1 VNKAVDYVSDKT
13 GTKVSIDRLFIT
25 FSGNVFLEGLYLED
39 LQQDTLVYSEA
50 LEVSVALLPLIRGE
64 EINVKSVDW
73 SGLRA
78 NIYRKDTSSL
88 FNYEFLITAFAGSEE
103 TTTQTEPA
111 PLPEISI
118 GQVDF
123 SNFDIRF
130 RDDQSGMNSHAVL
143 GKLNLEIDNLDLEK
157 MAFAISELAIADTE
171 IEYLQKVSAQSTA
184 PTTAVDTGTESPMP
198 TLSVANF
205 RLDNVRLNY
214 ESIPDRMLATADI
227 GELFLNLPGVDLEQ
241 QTITL
246 EAFRLNNSDV
256 FIKQRSGSPPT
267 PADSTSS
274 PIEFAWPDWQLT
286 ANTVAMTGNSFELN
300 GSDTLPEK
308 GVFDPDRLSLQNLSL
323 QLADMVLQPNS
334 ASLKLKNLSMTE
346 RSGLTLKKLAFDFSI
361 SDTKA
366 SINQLQLA
374 TAGNSLDGNVE
385 LSHNTL
391 NALINQ
397 PETAQLALDLQKLN
411 MGLSEAFLFNPELAQ
426 NEYLSLLAS
435 KPLTG
440 AIKVNGMLSEMDIP
454 QANLKWGNNTAIDL
468 RGKISNAM
476 EPDKIMLDL
485 PYLQARTGKSD
496 LGKILSESDAGI
508 IFPESMTL
516 NGRFKGSQTR
526 GATNLKL
533 STSVGSI
540 SLEGRF
546 DLEKLQSLE
555 AELTVADLLP
565 GRLIQNQQLD
575 TLSFTASIT
584 GSGQSLNALNLE
596 LTTDFRKLSFDGYDF
611 SGLSLS
617 GKLTEGSG
625 NVDLA
630 YKDRNLDMTLK
641 TLVTLDSVAPAF
653 NTTLNVTGADLSAL
667 GLTTENIRTAFI
679 FNADFKGNPDEFE
692 LKSTLR
698 DGIAVYKREAYNF
711 GTLDLTAL
719 AKTDSV
725 SVSVSSSVLD
735 TKINANKGI
744 AALIPVFQQQFE
756 RYLSAEVLPSDSIA
770 DPAKINMSMVVRQ
783 APILT
788 EVFLQGLNRLDSVF
802 VNLDF
807 DEQTSNLSAQLIAPF
822 IDFQGSQMDSLE
834 IKLSG
839 VKDVFNFSAGWAAL
853 TSGPLAIDK
862 TSLSGNIENNLISSN
877 LTVYDDAERLV
888 YLDSETSFSR
898 DTIRYHIISDQL
910 TFNKK
915 AWKISPDNLL
925 TYGPGYLDLKGF
937 DFANGD
943 QRVTLSTR
951 LPDEQYEHIG
961 ATFENF
967 QLATITNLLNADRP
981 IARGV
986 LGGDFVL
993 ENPFGNYGILAELGI
1008 NNLSLLE
1015 VPFGVLNLKAQ
1026 SDNGENYGV
1035 NLSLKG
1041 DNADLELTGGYRAAE
1056 GGPELTLD
1064 LLLRQLQVAAIE
1076 KFSNEAISESLG
1088 AISGEIK
1095 VSGTASEPVYDGSL
1109 NFEQVTVLVNQLNT
1123 RFTFNDEQLRI
1134 NNTGLFLDNFV
1145 ITDSQ
1150 RNNFSLDGKILTTEL
1165 TNPAFD
1171 LRLRANEFGLLNS
1184 SKEDSELFYGTVNMN
1199 ADLRIQGDLN
1209 IPKVRGNLKIND
1221 VSDLTLTVPE
1231 SQLELK
1237 ARDGVVLFVNRKN
1250 PDDILTRVRQNESSA
1265 MAEAL
1270 AGYDIE
1276 TVVSVGEGARFTIII
1291 DEATGDNLQVA
1302 GTGDF
1307 SLGLEP
1313 NGRMSLSGKYQLRS
1327 GHYETNLYNLVKRKF
1342 EIAPGSSITWSGDPY
1357 DAELDVSAIYNIKT
1371 SAAPL
1376 MAVRTSSQSDEI
1388 SSTYQE
1394 RLPFQVYINVAGV
1407 LLRPEISFNLEMPDS
1422 ERGALGGDVYTQV
1435 QQLNNQE
1442 EELNKQVFSLLV
1454 LNRFFPGAGSDGSNG
1469 GPASL
1474 ALDNVNKVLSGQ
1486 LNNYSDKL
1494 FGKTG
1499 LELGF
1504 DLNSTNNAQSS
1515 TTQTQLGISAR
1526 KRLFNDRLI
1535 VQVGS
1540 EVDVAGGQS
1549 SSEGAPIIGNVS
1561 VEYLL
1566 TQDKRLRLQGFSRN
1580 VYEGVIDGQLTVSG
1594 IALIFSREF
1603 NKFKELWTRQ
1613 VKEEVEKMNKSD
1625 KDK

>member
-1 VNKAVDYVSDKT
+1 MSYVAGKT

-39 LQQDTLVYSEA
+39 LQKDTLVYSEA

-64 EINVKSVDW
+64 EINIKSVDW

-78 NIYRKDTSSL
+78 NIYRKDTSSQ
-88 FNYEFLITAFAGSEE
+88 FNYEFLIDAFAGPEE
-103 TTTQTEPA
+103 TTRETEPA

-118 GQVDF
+118 GQVGF

-130 RDDQSGMNSHAVL
+130 QDDLSGMNSHAIL
-143 GKLNLEIDNLDLEK
+143 GKLNLEIDKLDLKK
-157 MAFAISELAIADTE
+157 MAFTISNIAIANTKL
-171 IEYLQKVSAQSTA
+171 EYLQTASALSPPST
-184 PTTAVDTGTESPMP
+184 TTVDESTESSMP
-198 TLSVANF
+198 TVSVANF
-205 RLDNVRLNY
+205 KLDNVRLNY
-214 ESIPDRMLATADI
+214 ESIPDQIFAKANI
-227 GELFLNLPGVDLEQ
+227 GELFLNLPGADMEQ
-241 QTITL
+241 QIITL
-246 EAFRLNNSDV
+246 DAFRLNNSDI
-256 FIKQRSGSPPT
+256 FIKQRSDSRT
-267 PADSTSS
+267 TLTDSTSS
-274 PIEFAWPDWQLT
+274 PIEFIWPDWQLT
-286 ANTVAMTGNSFELN
+286 AKTVSVANNSFELDR
-300 GSDTLPEK
+300 SDALPEK
-308 GVFDPDRLSLQNLSL
+308 GVFDPDRLSFKKLNL
-323 QLADMVLQPNS
+323 QLADIVLKPKM
-334 ASLKLKNLSMTE
+334 ASLKLKDLSMTE
-346 RSGLTLKKLAFDFSI
+346 RSGLILNKLAFGFNV
-361 SDTKA
+361 SDTKT
-366 SINQLQLA
+366 SINKLQLA
-374 TAGNSLDGNVE
+374 TAGNSLDADIE
-385 LSHNTL
+385 LSYNTL
-391 NALINQ
+391 NTLINE
-397 PETAQLALDLQKLN
+397 PETVSMALDLQKLN
-411 MGLSEAFLFNPELAQ
+411 IGLNEAFIFNPELAQ
-426 NEYLSLLAS
+426 NEYINLLAS

-440 AIKVNGMLSEMDIP
+440 GLKANGMLSEMNIP
-454 QANLKWGNNTAIDL
+454 LANLKWGSNSTIDL

-476 EPDKIMLDL
+476 EPDKITLDL
-485 PYLQARTGKSD
+485 PYLQARTRKAD
-496 LGKILSESDAGI
+496 LSKIISETEAGI
-508 IFPESMTL
+508 SFPESMAL
-516 NGRFKGSQTR
+516 NGQFSGSPTR
-526 GATNLKL
+526 GSTNLNL
-533 STSVGSI
+533 GTSAGDI
-540 SLEGRF
+540 SLSGRF
-546 DLEKLQSLE
+546 DLEKSQSLE
-555 AELTVADLLP
+555 AELAVADLLP
-565 GRLIQNQQLD
+565 GRLIENQQLD

-596 LTTDFRKLSFDGYDF
+596 LTTDFRQLSFDGYDF
-611 SGLSLS
+611 SGLNLS
-617 GKLTEGSG
+617 GKLTEGTG
-625 NVDLA
+625 NIDLA
-630 YKDRNLDMTLK
+630 FKDRNLDMTLK
-641 TLVTLDSVAPAF
+641 TLVSLDSVAPAI

-667 GLTTENIRTAFI
+667 GLTTENIRTAFV
-679 FNADFKGNPDEFE
+679 FNADFKGNQDEFE

-698 DGIAVYKREAYNF
+698 DGIAVYQREAYNF
-711 GTLDLTAL
+711 GTFDLMAM

-725 SVSVSSSVLD
+725 SVGISSSVFD
-735 TKINANKGI
+735 TKITANKGV
-744 AALIPVFQQQFE
+744 AALLPTFQRQFE
-756 RYLSAEVLPSDSIA
+756 RYLSEESLPPDSIA
-770 DPAKINMSMVVRQ
+770 NPARINMSMVVRQ

-788 EVFLQGLNRLDSVF
+788 DVFLQELNRLDSVF

-822 IDFQGSQMDSLE
+822 IDFQGSQMDSLQ

-853 TSGPLAIDK
+853 ASGPLAIDK
-862 TSLSGNIENNLISSN
+862 TSLSGNIENKLISSN
-877 LTVYDDAERLV
+877 LTVYDDAEKLV
-888 YLDSETSFSR
+888 YLDSETSFSN

-915 AWKISPDNLL
+915 AWKISSDNLL

-943 QRVTLSTR
+943 QRVALSTR
-951 LPDEQYEHIG
+951 LPGEQFEHIG
-961 ATFENF
+961 AAFENF
-967 QLATITNLLNADRP
+967 QLATITNLLNADQP
-981 IARGV
+981 IARGI
-986 LGGDFVL
+986 LAGDFIL

-1008 NNLSLLE
+1008 DNLSLLE
-1015 VPFGVLNLKAQ
+1015 VPFGVLKLKAQ

-1076 KFSNEAISESLG
+1076 KFSSEAISESRG
-1088 AISGEIK
+1088 SISGEIK
-1095 VSGTASEPVYDGSL
+1095 VAGTASEPEYDGSL
-1109 NFEQVTVLVNQLNT
+1109 NFEKVTVLINQLNT
-1123 RFTFNDEQLRI
+1123 RFTFNDEQLRV

-1150 RNNFSLDGKILTTEL
+1150 HNNFSLDGKILTTEL

-1221 VSDLTLTVPE
+1221 VSDLTLIVPE

-1250 PDDILTRVRQNESSA
+1250 PDDILTRVKQNESSA
-1265 MAEAL
+1265 MAAAL

-1276 TVVSVGEGARFTIII
+1276 TVVSVGESARFTIII

-1302 GTGDF
+1302 GTGAF
-1307 SLGLEP
+1307 GLGLEP
-1313 NGRMSLSGKYQLRS
+1313 NGRMSLSGKYQLSS

-1357 DAELDVSAIYNIKT
+1357 DAELDVNAIYNIKT

-1376 MAVRTSSQSDEI
+1376 MAVRTSSQSDEV

-1394 RLPFQVYINVAGV
+1394 RLPFQVYINVSGV
-1407 LLRPEISFNLEMPDS
+1407 LLRPEISFNLDMPDN

-1504 DLNSTNNAQSS
+1504 DLNSTNNAQGS
-1515 TTQTQLGISAR
+1515 TPQTQLGISAR

-1535 VQVGS
+1535 VQIGS

-1566 TQDKRLRLQGFSRN
+1566 TPDKRLRLQGFSRN

-1613 VKEEVEKMNKSD
+1613 VKEEVEKMKESD
-1625 KDK
+1625 KGK